1 MGEGASEE
9 VAKAAPSAS
18 VSAGVAASA
27 SARVAAETTYV
38 PPVEEP
44 VARIAALRGQLGDD
58 WSFESLKKRQ
68 KQLIGARDGINAR
81 MRGHPG
87 DYQ

>member
-1 MGEGASEE
+1 M
-9 VAKAAPSAS
+9 
-18 VSAGVAASA
+18 
-27 SARVAAETTYV
+27 
-38 PPVEEP
+38 
-44 VARIAALRGQLGDD
+44 ARIAALRGQLGDD